1 MKPSAPLSLNSEFD
15 LRAFSVLACVLTFP
29 LATSIAKL
37 RFLSVFY
44 TVGIPGKITVLIP
57 ENNNRATLEFLT
69 KNYGLPKL
77 LFPSEM
83 MVSTRDSS
91 LPQLLD
97 D

>member
-1 MKPSAPLSLNSEFD
+1 M
-15 LRAFSVLACVLTFP
+15 T
-29 LATSIAKL
+29 
-37 RFLSVFY
+37 
-44 TVGIPGKITVLIP
+44 GLIP

-69 KNYGLPKL
+69 KNYWLPKS

-97 D
+97 DLVFNGSQQ